1 MMEFKVGDKVRITDS
16 KYSGINIEPYAVV
29 TLVEDDGAFIQRG
42 LCGWHDMIDQDNWH
56 YFFENGTFELIEN
69 HEPTPVGKTLQELNV
84 QAGDVVSATDA
95 VFSRHGNFTCTGIV
109 EIGDYLGYRYMNSKV
124 YPKGLFGPENG
135 LWKIIS
141 RATIA
146 EPSPPRKMH
155 PDDFVS
161 AVNDF
166 ARDNGF
172 GVSKIEF
179 RGCTFN
185 DTCLPFHQYSVD

>member
-1 MMEFKVGDKVRITDS
+1 MGVRIMGFKVGDKVRITANHS
-16 KYSGINIEPYAVV
+16 SHKFTTGQEV
-29 TLVEDDGAFIQRG
+29 TLVKEFKIHWVARSVQP
-42 LCGWHDMIDQDNWH
+42 
-56 YFFENGTFELIEN
+56 ENATWYINESEFELIEN